1 MDIRITPRKLTGSI
15 AAITS
20 KSDAHRCLICAALC
34 NGTTEVVINDS
45 NRDIEATAG
54 CLAALGAEI
63 TQRGRVYQVKGIKTV
78 PDEAV
83 LDCGESGSTLRFLL
97 PLAAAV
103 GKSVTLTGS
112 GRLPERPLSPL
123 MEEMEQKG
131 CGFSERKLPLTVSNG
146 LKSGRYTLPGNVS
159 SQYITGLLL
168 ALPLLEGESEI
179 LLTSKLE
186 SAGYV
191 DMTIR
196 TLSLFGI
203 KTETLPNGGGYRV
216 KGGQRFISPE
226 RITVE
231 GDWSNAAFWLAAGA
245 VSDGIEMSG
254 LDIDSAQGDKAIAG
268 LLSRFGAAVDIG
280 NGKISVSRNDMSG
293 ITVDVS
299 AIPDAVPILA
309 VTACAAN
316 GETRIENAARL
327 RIKESDRLKSV
338 TAMIT
343 ALGGDITELDDGLI
357 IKGNGKLRGGK
368 VDSFNDHRIAMAA
381 AIASSICEDEVIIT
395 GAQAVEKSYPK
406 FFEHF
411 NILGGEANVI

>member
-1 MDIRITPRKLTGSI
+1 MDVRISPQKLTGKI

-34 NGTTEVVINDS
+34 DDTTDVVINDS
-45 NRDIEATAG
+45 NRDIEATAS
-54 CLAALGAEI
+54 CLRALGAEI
-63 TQRGRVYQVKGIKTV
+63 TQNGSIYSVTGIKSV
-78 PDEAV
+78 PENAL
-83 LDCGESGSTLRFLL
+83 LDCGESGSTLRFML
-97 PLAAAV
+97 PLAAAT
-103 GKSVTLTGS
+103 GKEIALVGS

-131 CGFSERKLPLTVSNG
+131 CKFSARKLPLTVSNG
-146 LKSGRYTLPGNVS
+146 LNSGKYMLPGNVS

-168 ALPLLEGESEI
+168 ALPLLDGDSEI
-179 LLTSKLE
+179 TLTSKLE

-191 DMTIR
+191 DMTVR

-203 KTETLPNGGGYRV
+203 EIETLPNGVGYKI
-216 KGGQRFISPE
+216 KGGQKFVSPNK
-226 RITVE
+226 ITVE

-254 LDIDSAQGDKAIAG
+254 LDVESAQGDREIVK
-268 LLSRFGAAVDIG
+268 LLKRFGAKIAVDGTDIA
-280 NGKISVSRNDMSG
+280 VSSGEMRG

-309 VTACAAN
+309 VLACAAG
-316 GETRIENAARL
+316 GETKIANAARL

-338 TAMIT
+338 TAMIS
-343 ALGGDITELDDGLI
+343 ALGGDITELADVLI
-357 IKGNGKLRGGK
+357 INGSGKLKGGV

-381 AIASSICEDEVIIT
+381 AIACSICEQEVIIT
-395 GAQAVEKSYPK
+395 NAQAVEKSYPK

-411 NILGGEANVI
+411 NMLGGEADVI

>member
-1 MDIRITPRKLTGSI
+1 MDVRISPQKLTGKI

-34 NGTTEVVINDS
+34 DDTTDVVINDS
-45 NRDIEATAG
+45 NRDIEATAS
-54 CLAALGAEI
+54 CLRALEAEI
-63 TQRGRVYQVKGIKTV
+63 TQNGSIYSVTGIKSV
-78 PDEAV
+78 PENAL
-83 LDCGESGSTLRFLL
+83 LDCGESGSTLRFML
-97 PLAAAV
+97 PLAAAT
-103 GKSVTLTGS
+103 GKEIVLVGS

-131 CGFSERKLPLTVSNG
+131 CKFSARKLPLTVSNG
-146 LKSGRYTLPGNVS
+146 LNSGKYMLPGNVS

-168 ALPLLEGESEI
+168 ALPLLDGDSEI
-179 LLTSKLE
+179 TLTSKLE

-203 KTETLPNGGGYRV
+203 EIETLPNGVGYKI
-216 KGGQRFISPE
+216 KGVQRFVSPKK
-226 RITVE
+226 ITVE

-254 LDIDSAQGDKAIAG
+254 LDIESAQGDREIVK
-268 LLSRFGAAVDIG
+268 LLKRFGAKIAVDGTDIA
-280 NGKISVSRNDMSG
+280 VSSGEMSG

-309 VTACAAN
+309 VLACAAG
-316 GETRIENAARL
+316 GETKIVNAARL

-338 TAMIT
+338 TAMIS
-343 ALGGDITELDDGLI
+343 ALGGDITELADGLVI
-357 IKGNGKLRGGK
+357 NGSGKLKGGV

-381 AIASSICEDEVIIT
+381 AIASSICEQEVIIT
-395 GAQAVEKSYPK
+395 NAQAVEKSYPK

-411 NILGGEANVI
+411 NMLGGEADVI

>member
-1 MDIRITPRKLTGSI
+1 MDVRISPQKLTGKI

-34 NGTTEVVINDS
+34 DDTTDVVINDS
-45 NRDIEATAG
+45 NRDIEATAS
-54 CLAALGAEI
+54 CLRALEAEI
-63 TQRGRVYQVKGIKTV
+63 TQNGSIYSVTGIKSV
-78 PDEAV
+78 PENAL
-83 LDCGESGSTLRFLL
+83 LDCGESGSTLRFML
-97 PLAAAV
+97 PLAAAT
-103 GKSVTLTGS
+103 GKEIVLVGS

-131 CGFSERKLPLTVSNG
+131 CKFSARKLPLTVSNG
-146 LKSGRYTLPGNVS
+146 LNSGKYMLPGNVS

-168 ALPLLEGESEI
+168 ALPLLDGDSEI
-179 LLTSKLE
+179 TLTSKLE

-203 KTETLPNGGGYRV
+203 EIETLPNGVGYKI
-216 KGGQRFISPE
+216 KGVQRFVSPKK
-226 RITVE
+226 ITVE

-254 LDIDSAQGDKAIAG
+254 LDIESAQGDREIVK
-268 LLSRFGAAVDIG
+268 LLKRFGAKIAVDGTDIA
-280 NGKISVSRNDMSG
+280 VSSGEMSG

-309 VTACAAN
+309 VLACAAG
-316 GETRIENAARL
+316 GETKIVNAARL

-338 TAMIT
+338 TAMIS
-343 ALGGDITELDDGLI
+343 ALGGDITELADGLVI
-357 IKGNGKLRGGK
+357 NGSGKLKGGV

-381 AIASSICEDEVIIT
+381 AIASSICEQEVIIT
-395 GAQAVEKSYPK
+395 NAKAVEKSYPK

-411 NILGGEANVI
+411 NMLGGEADVI

>member
-1 MDIRITPRKLTGSI
+1 MDVRISPQRLTGKI

-34 NGTTEVVINDS
+34 DDTTEVVINDS
-45 NRDIEATAG
+45 NRDIEATAN
-54 CLAALGAEI
+54 CLRALGAEI
-63 TQRGRVYQVKGIKTV
+63 IQNGNIYNVKGIKSV
-78 PDEAV
+78 PENAL
-83 LDCGESGSTLRFLL
+83 LDCGESGSTLRFML
-97 PLAAAV
+97 PLAAAI
-103 GKSVTLTGS
+103 GKKVTLTGS

-123 MEEMEQKG
+123 MEEIEQKG
-131 CGFSERKLPLTVSNG
+131 CVFSSRKLPLTVSNG
-146 LKSGRYTLPGNVS
+146 LKSGKYTLPGNVS

-168 ALPLLEGESEI
+168 ALPLLQVDSEI
-179 LLTSKLE
+179 SLTSRLE

-203 KTETLPNGGGYRV
+203 EIKILPDGAGYRV
-216 KGGQRFISPE
+216 KGGQKFRSPK

-245 VSDGIEMSG
+245 VSDGVEMNG
-254 LDIDSAQGDKAIAG
+254 LDIDSAQGDKAIAE
-268 LLSRFGAAVDIG
+268 LLSRFGAKTDVNED
-280 NGKISVSRNDMSG
+280 KISVSRGDMSG
-293 ITVDVS
+293 IIVDVS

-309 VTACAAN
+309 VTACAAK
-316 GETRIENAARL
+316 GETRIVNAARL

-338 TAMIT
+338 AAMIT
-343 ALGGDITELDDGLI
+343 ALGGEITELADGLVI
-357 IKGNGKLRGGK
+357 NGSGKLKGGV

-381 AIASSICEDEVIIT
+381 AIASSICESEVIIT
-395 GAQAVEKSYPK
+395 GAGAVEKSYPK

-411 NILGGEANVI
+411 KMLGGKADVI

>member
-1 MDIRITPRKLTGSI
+1 MDVRISPKKLTGKI

-34 NGTTEVVINDS
+34 DDTTDVVINDS
-45 NRDIEATAG
+45 NRDIEATAS
-54 CLAALGAEI
+54 CLRALGAEI
-63 TQRGRVYQVKGIKTV
+63 TQNGSIYSVTGIKSV
-78 PDEAV
+78 PENAL
-83 LDCGESGSTLRFLL
+83 LDCGESGSTLRFML
-97 PLAAAV
+97 PLAAAT
-103 GKSVTLTGS
+103 GKEIALVGS

-131 CGFSERKLPLTVSNG
+131 CKFSARKLPLTVSNG
-146 LKSGRYTLPGNVS
+146 LNSGKYTLPGNVS

-168 ALPLLEGESEI
+168 ALPLLDGDSEI
-179 LLTSKLE
+179 TLTSKLE

-191 DMTIR
+191 DMTVR

-203 KTETLPNGGGYRV
+203 EIETLPNGVGYKI
-216 KGGQRFISPE
+216 KGGQRFVSPKK
-226 RITVE
+226 ITVE

-254 LDIDSAQGDKAIAG
+254 LDVESAQGDREIVK
-268 LLSRFGAAVDIG
+268 LLKRFGAKIAVDGTDIA
-280 NGKISVSRNDMSG
+280 VSSGEMSG

-309 VTACAAN
+309 VLACAAG
-316 GETRIENAARL
+316 GETKIVNAARL

-343 ALGGDITELDDGLI
+343 TLGGDITELADGLVI
-357 IKGNGKLRGGK
+357 NGSGKLNGGV

-381 AIASSICEDEVIIT
+381 AIACSICEQEVIIT
-395 GAQAVEKSYPK
+395 NAQAVEKSYPK

-411 NILGGEANVI
+411 NMLGGEADVI

>member
-1 MDIRITPRKLTGSI
+1 MDVRITPRKLTGNI

-34 NGTTEVVINDS
+34 DATTEVVINDT
-45 NRDIEATAG
+45 NRDIEATAN
-54 CLAALGAEI
+54 CLRALGAEI
-63 TQRGRVYQVKGIKTV
+63 IADGNIYNVRGIKEV
-78 PDEAV
+78 PENTL
-83 LDCGESGSTLRFLL
+83 LDCGESGSTLRFML

-103 GKSVTLTGS
+103 GKNVLLTGS

-131 CGFSERKLPLTVSNG
+131 CCFSERKLPLTVSNG
-146 LKSGRYTLPGNVS
+146 LKSGKYTLPGNVS

-168 ALPLLEGESEI
+168 ALPLLEGDSEI
-179 LLTSKLE
+179 ILTSKLE

-203 KTETLPNGGGYRV
+203 EIKTMPNGGGYRV
-216 KGGQRFISPE
+216 KGNQKFTSPGK
-226 RITVE
+226 ITVE
-231 GDWSNAAFWLAAGA
+231 GDWSNASFWLAAGA
-245 VSDGIEMSG
+245 ASDGVTMSG
-254 LDIDSAQGDKAIAG
+254 LDIDSAQGDKEIIK
-268 LLSRFGAAVDIG
+268 LLCQFGAKTDVDG
-280 NGKISVSRNDMSG
+280 DNISVSRGDMSG

-309 VTACAAN
+309 VIACSAN
-316 GETRIENAARL
+316 GETKITNAARL

-343 ALGGDITELDDGLI
+343 ALGGEITELADGLI
-357 IKGNGKLRGGK
+357 IKGCGKLSGGT

-381 AIASSICEDEVIIT
+381 AIASSICEGEVIIT

-411 NILGGEANVI
+411 KLMGGKADVI